1 MSQINRNRFR
11 QQERKRTKKA
21 KRMQSGG
28 MYERDWDQE
37 YQTQLA
43 RNEHKDR
50 MERQKARRGVDQSA
64 RNNGGDDNNNGVAD
78 AREGKDIAH
87 NKPLRS
93 GGTNK
98 DGYTIA
104 SRSKNRSNNGQRPK
118 KTRTT

>member
-1 MSQINRNRFR
+1 MSQGNKNRLRR
-11 QQERKRTKKA
+11 KERERAAKKRNYK
-21 KRMQSGG
+21 
-28 MYERDWDQE
+28 QE
-37 YQTQLA
+37 YRTQVA
-43 RNEHKDR
+43 RNEHEDR

-78 AREGKDIAH
+78 KREGKDIAH
-87 NKPLRS
+87 KKPLRK

-98 DGYTIA
+98 DGFTIA

>member
-1 MSQINRNRFR
+1 MSQGNRNRLR
-11 QQERKRTKKA
+11 RKERERAKKRAAKKRNY
-21 KRMQSGG
+21 K
-28 MYERDWDQE
+28 QE
-37 YQTQLA
+37 YRTQVA
-43 RNEHKDR
+43 RNEHEDR

-87 NKPLRS
+87 NKPLRK

-118 KTRTT
+118 KRTT